1 MKQFQ
6 RKQNEGDPLYS
17 KSLLGFLSADTQWR
31 HQGITQN
38 GDHIT

>member
-6 RKQNEGDPLYS
+6 RKQNEGGPLYS
-17 KSLLGFLSADTQWR
+17 KGLSADTQWR

-38 GDHIT
+38 ADHII